1 MDCNILIDKLPV
13 EVQVGGVRYPVNY
26 GYRAFMLIEMAL
38 YDETASEDQKLLN
51 ILNLFY
57 KRNIPRDI
65 PGAVDRLM
73 WFYRCGREVKEG
85 RGGGGG
91 KVRCY
96 DFDWDA
102 SYIFSAF
109 LTQYRMDLQETA
121 NDVLHW
127 WKFRAM
133 FEALDENLKMS
144 RIIYYRTVDTSG
156 MSKNQRKCILEMK
169 KRYALPVHRAA
180 ESHLGLM
187 KRNQDM
193 REYLRRRYREAYG
206 GKQKGG

>member
-13 EVQVGGVRYPVNY
+13 EVQVGGARYPVNY

-38 YDETASEDQKLLN
+38 YDELASEEQRLLN

-65 PGAVDRLM
+65 TGAVDRLI
-73 WFYRCGREVKEG
+73 WFYRCGQGGKAGSKGG
-85 RGGGGG
+85 RGN
-91 KVRCY
+91 VRCY
-96 DFDWDA
+96 DFDLDA
-102 SYIFSAF
+102 PYIFSAF
-109 LTQYRMDLQETA
+109 LTQYRIDLQETA
-121 NDVLHW
+121 NDALHW

-156 MSKNQRKCILEMK
+156 MSKNQRRFVLDMK
-169 KRYALPVHRAA
+169 KRYALPAHRTAD
-180 ESHLGLM
+180 SHMGLL

-193 REYLRRRYREAYG
+193 REYLRRRYQEAYG
-206 GKQKGG
+206 GKRQGS